1 VINLLKHESLI
12 QDYSSYLKFELALST
27 NSIDAYISDLNKFI
41 TFLDGREID
50 PKLFLDY
57 NKELENIGLSAST
70 RVRYQS
76 SIVNYIKWLNTSY
89 KKAIEVEKFYI
100 GINQSST
107 LPEVLDIQEINSM
120 IDSYGKSKYIDLRNS
135 LIIEIMYSTGCRVS
149 ELCNMKLADIDLDRK
164 IIKIKGK
171 GGTHR
176 IVPLGSYLEKSIMQ
190 FMKKREESKVKSP
203 YLILSKTNKQI
214 DRTAIFRIIK
224 KCAITV
230 GISRNIH
237 PHTIR
242 HSVATHMLEGGCDLR
257 LIQEFLGHSSI
268 TTTQIYTKVS
278 GQHMIEVYN
287 ETHPRS

>member
-1 VINLLKHESLI
+1 
-12 QDYSSYLKFELALST
+12 
-27 NSIDAYISDLNKFI
+27 
-41 TFLDGREID
+41 
-50 PKLFLDY
+50 
-57 NKELENIGLSAST
+57 
-70 RVRYQS
+70 
-76 SIVNYIKWLNTSY
+76 
-89 KKAIEVEKFYI
+89 
-100 GINQSST
+100 
-107 LPEVLDIQEINSM
+107 
-120 IDSYGKSKYIDLRNS
+120 
-135 LIIEIMYSTGCRVS
+135 
-149 ELCNMKLADIDLDRK
+149 
-164 IIKIKGK
+164 
-171 GGTHR
+171 
-176 IVPLGSYLEKSIMQ
+176 
-190 FMKKREESKVKSP
+190 MKKGEESKTKSP